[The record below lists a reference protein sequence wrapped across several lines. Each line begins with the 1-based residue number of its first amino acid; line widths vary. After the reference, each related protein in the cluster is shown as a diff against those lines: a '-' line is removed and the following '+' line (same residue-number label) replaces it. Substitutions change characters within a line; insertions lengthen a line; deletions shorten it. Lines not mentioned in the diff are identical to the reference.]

1 MRTTRAYIAGLG
13 TTGSLVA
20 AAACVFLVASAV
32 IAFNGWPGGR
42 FADRIGNI
50 FVNDQPPVAWD
61 QPGTLAVAAGA
72 GAAAGAVAA
81 TPAGPTFGA
90 PGVVLAGNGTA
101 VLRGGSVSGPGGA
114 IVSTLPAGAASNG
127 GGGDGSGSPLIDTGP
142 VRNQVA
148 STVQQAGGGVS
159 QTVRDT
165 TRTVGNALG
174 GPAGNAVTQ
183 TGNTVGST
191 VDHVT
196 QTAGGLLKP

>member
-1 MRTTRAYIAGLG
+1 MRTKRAFIAGLG

-32 IAFNGWPGGR
+32 IAFNGWPAG
-42 FADRIGNI
+42 FADRVGNI
-50 FVNDQPPVAWD
+50 FVNDEPPVAWD

-81 TPAGPTFGA
+81 TPAGPTFGT
-90 PGVVLAGNGTA
+90 PGVVLANNGAA
-101 VLRGGSVSGPGGA
+101 VLRGAPVTGPSGA

-127 GGGDGSGSPLIDTGP
+127 GGGSGSPGLIDTGP

-148 STVQQAGGGVS
+148 GTVQQAGSGVS
-159 QTVRDT
+159 QTIRDT
-165 TRTVGNALG
+165 SRTVDRTVG
-174 GPAGNAVTQ
+174 GP
-183 TGNTVGST
+183 VGST
-191 VDHVT
+191 VGQAGNTAADTVQHVT

>member
-1 MRTTRAYIAGLG
+1 MRTKRAFIAGLG

-32 IAFNGWPGGR
+32 IAFNGWPSG
-42 FADRIGNI
+42 FADRVGNI
-50 FVNDQPPVAWD
+50 FVNDEPPVAWD

-81 TPAGPTFGA
+81 TPAGPAFGA
-90 PGVVLAGNGTA
+90 PGVVLADNGAA
-101 VLRGGSVSGPGGA
+101 VLRGGSGAGPGGA
-114 IVSTLPAGAASNG
+114 IVSTLPAGAASNPG
-127 GGGDGSGSPLIDTGP
+127 GGPGSPSPLDTGP

-148 STVQQAGGGVS
+148 GTLQQAGGGVS
-159 QTVRDT
+159 QTIRDT
-165 TRTVGNALG
+165 TRTLGNAVG
-174 GPAGNAVTQ
+174 GPVGSTVTQ

-196 QTAGGLLKP
+196 QTAGGLLKQP

>member
-1 MRTTRAYIAGLG
+1 MRTKRAFIAGLG

-32 IAFNGWPGGR
+32 IAFNGWPAG
-42 FADRIGNI
+42 FADRVGNI
-50 FVNDQPPVAWD
+50 FVNDEPPVAWD

-72 GAAAGAVAA
+72 GTAAGAVAA

-101 VLRGGSVSGPGGA
+101 VLRGGAGAGPGGA

-127 GGGDGSGSPLIDTGP
+127 GNGGPGSPLIDTGP

-148 STVQQAGGGVS
+148 GTVQQAGSGVS

-165 TRTVGNALG
+165 TRTVGNAVG
-174 GPAGNAVTQ
+174 GPVGTTVTQ
-183 TGNTVGST
+183 TGNTVGNT

-196 QTAGGLLKP
+196 QTAGGLLKQP